1 MRHRYA
7 SALAVLLCLGLA
19 PAASATP
26 GQGPAPPDTPAGRR
40 IQALLKAFEAGS
52 PDAIRAFIAANF
64 SEAALKEAPLDQ
76 RTQRLSGMAKQIGPL
91 DFQKMLP
98 GGDDRASFLARA
110 KNSGDWLEVG
120 LQLDPA
126 PPHGIRGLRFEQ
138 TEGPDA
144 ARETRKGS
152 DAEVAAAA
160 DAHLRQLAETGAF
173 SGVVLIAKNG
183 TPFFHKAYGLA
194 DRAFGVPNRT
204 DTKFNLGSINKT
216 FTQTAIGQLAEKGR
230 LSLSDTIRKHLPD
243 YPNRGGRQDHDRAAP
258 DDDLGHG
265 RFLRREVRRD
275 AEEPDPDA
283 RRTISASSRR
293 IRSSSSPEPAGATR
307 TRATSC
313 SASSSR
319 RSRAR
324 PTTTTCARTST
335 GRPG

>member
-1 MRHRYA
+1 MRLRCA

-91 DFQKMLP
+91 DFQKMLT

-138 TEGPDA
+138 TEGPDT

-183 TPFFHKAYGLA
+183 TPFFQKAYGMA
-194 DRAFGVPNRT
+194 DRVV
-204 DTKFNLGSINKT
+204 
-216 FTQTAIGQLAEKGR
+216 
-230 LSLSDTIRKHLPD
+230 
-243 YPNRGGRQDHDRAAP
+243 RGP
-258 DDDLGHG
+258 
-265 RFLRREVRRD
+265 
-275 AEEPDPDA
+275 EPDRTRSSTSA
-283 RRTISASSRR
+283 RSTRRSPRRRSGSSPRRAGSRSPTRSASTFRTIPIRRPTRSRS
-293 IRSSSSPEPAGATR
+293 RSS
-307 TRATSC
+307 
-313 SASSSR
+313 
-319 RSRAR
+319 
-324 PTTTTCARTST
+324 
-335 GRPG
+335 